1 MLEGE
6 WRWWSYEYVP
16 RRRLSPLLSF
26 FLWML
31 IFRASESSNNSC
43 FRVSAN
49 HPDELRMKD
58 LFLL

>member
-1 MLEGE
+1 MVL
-6 WRWWSYEYVP
+6 VV
-16 RRRLSPLLSF
+16 RRIRASQEIVSIFVF
-26 FLWML
+26 FLQIL
-31 IFRASESSNNSC
+31 IFRASESSANSC

>member
-1 MLEGE
+1 MALVVVSIRALREIV
-6 WRWWSYEYVP
+6 SISVF
-16 RRRLSPLLSF
+16 S
-26 FLWML
+26 LWML
-31 IFRASESSNNSC
+31 IFRASESTNNSC